1 MKKHYVNVIA
11 IILAIS
17 LMCSITSF
25 AANDDNLDVRPLRGE
40 YLKTFRLNLDELYAL
55 REYTHAYYESL
66 DNKNPSI
73 LAEYIGDFAV
83 DSVVKVVFG
92 YEVSTAV
99 AGIRALIRI
108 AKNEEVRA
116 IQETTMEGL
125 IAIDRAID
133 GYRNTE
139 EWLSRPV
146 IEAEV
151 QFSVYTRWDYPDVEF
166 IEGGGYIQRIH
177 VRDGW
182 ISPGREYMMFLKKK
196 YKEI

>member
-25 AANDDNLDVRPLRGE
+25 AANDDNLDVKPLRGE
-40 YLKTFRLNLDELYAL
+40 YFKTFRLNLDELYAL

-66 DNKNPSI
+66 DRNDPYI
-73 LAEYIGDFAV
+73 LEELIGDYAV
-83 DSVVKVVFG
+83 DKVVEKVFG
-92 YEVSTAV
+92 IEIKTAV
-99 AGIRALIRI
+99 RGIRMLIRI
-108 AKNEEVRA
+108 AKDEEIRA
-116 IQETTMEGL
+116 IRGAAVDGL
-125 IAIDRAID
+125 NAIDRAIE
-133 GYRNTE
+133 GYRDTE

-151 QFSVYTRWDYPDVEF
+151 EFFVYTRWDYPDVEF
-166 IEGGGYIQRIH
+166 IEGGGYIQRVH